1 MSETSQNFGKK
12 TKFRQVSLMKN
23 GKKKENYAYSKR
35 NPDEDRYELYIDAN
49 GLLVSSILIEIQAKS
64 ESKNETF

>member
-1 MSETSQNFGKK
+1 MSETWRNSVFLP
-12 TKFRQVSLMKN
+12 KFRQVSLMKN

-64 ESKNETF
+64 ESRNETF